1 MRICITNRYWDLHN
15 GRCVVGW
22 CHVMLKGIVMGKTNA
37 QRQADYR
44 ASKKRK
50 RLCARPGC
58 GNKAA
63 PFVHCSECRQK
74 AKLTARGRT
83 LTLVQQAEADRD
95 HWRSEYSAM
104 FNEYRKLAED
114 WYELTESVLDHNC
127 YAVQDAKNNCS
138 LRDKCGYGPAAR
150 AGQADEGGH
159 PSDSRPHE

>member
-1 MRICITNRYWDLHN
+1 M
-15 GRCVVGW
+15 
-22 CHVMLKGIVMGKTNA
+22 MQKGIVMGKTNA

-95 HWRSEYSAM
+95 HWWSEYCAM
-104 FNEYRKLAED
+104 SNEYQKLAKD

-150 AGQADEGGH
+150 AGLADE
-159 PSDSRPHE
+159 